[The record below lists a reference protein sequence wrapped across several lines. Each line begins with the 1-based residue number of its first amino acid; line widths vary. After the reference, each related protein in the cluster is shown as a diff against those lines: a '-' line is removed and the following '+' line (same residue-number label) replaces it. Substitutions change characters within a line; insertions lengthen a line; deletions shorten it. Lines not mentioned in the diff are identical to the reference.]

1 MSYCTVVDIQNIV
14 PEQDLIELTDDTLPP
29 AMVDQDRVDRA
40 ISDAGE
46 LIDGSLRG
54 RYTLPLTPVPGLIN
68 TLAVDL
74 AIYRLYSRRIKL
86 TPPEVVGE
94 RHKEALK
101 LLEQIRS
108 GRISLGTENVGGDP
122 TPNAGGPQI
131 SVPDRVFSRETLEDY

>member
-1 MSYCTVVDIQNIV
+1 MYCTLADIQSTV
-14 PEQDLIELTDDTLPP
+14 PENDLIELTDDSLPP
-29 AMVDQDRVDRA
+29 ATVDQVKVDRA
-40 ISDAGE
+40 ISDAGV

-54 RYTLPLTPVPGLIN
+54 RYSLPLAPVPGLIN

-86 TPPEVVGE
+86 QPPEVVGE

-108 GRISLGTENVGGDP
+108 GRISLGTENTGGTP
-122 TPNAGGPQI
+122 TPDAGGPQ
-131 SVPDRVFSRETLEDY
+131 VNAPDRIFSRDTLYDY

>member
-1 MSYCTVVDIQNIV
+1 MYCTLADIQSTV
-14 PEQDLIELTDDTLPP
+14 PENDLIELTDDSLPP
-29 AMVDQDRVDRA
+29 ATVDQVKVDRA

-54 RYTLPLTPVPGLIN
+54 RYSLPLAPVPGLIN

-86 TPPEVVGE
+86 SPPEVVGE

-108 GRISLGTENVGGDP
+108 GRISLGTENTGGDP
-122 TPNAGGPQI
+122 TPDAGGPQI
-131 SVPDRVFSRETLEDY
+131 SVPNRIFSRETLEDY

>member
-1 MSYCTVVDIQNIV
+1 MYCTLADIQAVI
-14 PEQDLIELTDDTLPP
+14 PEQDLVELTDDSLPP
-29 AMVDQDRVDRA
+29 AVVDQIKVNRA

-54 RYTLPLTPVPGLIN
+54 RYSLPLSPAPGLIN

-74 AIYRLYSRRIKL
+74 AIYRLYSRRIRL

-101 LLEQIRS
+101 LLEQIRN
-108 GRISLGTENVGGDP
+108 GRVSLGAENVGGAP
-122 TPNAGGPQI
+122 TPDAGGPQI
-131 SVPDRVFSRETLEDY
+131 SVPDRVFSRDTLEDY